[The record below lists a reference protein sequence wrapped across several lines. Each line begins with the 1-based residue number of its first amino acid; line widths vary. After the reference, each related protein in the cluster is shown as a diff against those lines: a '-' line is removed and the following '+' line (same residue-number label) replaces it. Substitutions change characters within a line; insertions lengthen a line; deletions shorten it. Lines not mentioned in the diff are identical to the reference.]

1 MNASQVRRLADGLAN
16 AVAVGEGRASVG
28 KAVAQGAAVP
38 QHQHQTVLLA
48 GAQQDP
54 TGQGRQL

>member
-1 MNASQVRRLADGLAN
+1 M
-16 AVAVGEGRASVG
+16 GRSPAVG

-38 QHQHQTVLLA
+38 QHQHQAVLLA

-54 TGQGRQL
+54 AGQGRQLQEPEQQRERQQQQSPQA